1 MFLLHRKTGKRCVH
15 ISCLGP
21 AYCERSELQTY
32 DRYEESFIIQS
43 RLLVRQITEAGGLGH
58 HINNLVS
65 SLWWQVPEGL
75 SYSLITLLLVFEGRL
90 GVEERGR
97 PLPQDHLHTTLL
109 LLNGLAVG
117 RQEGEVHVGGEL
129 EKVLDVLT
137 TVRRTRLCSRQ
148 ILKLL
153 EPGPGGRVLR
163 PQDPGVELS
172 GEVNRNSLL
181 LIWSSVYHQLT
192 PLAVE
197 SKVCRCWGFS
207 EKEECSGLCVSLQST
222 GQLME

>member
-1 MFLLHRKTGKRCVH
+1 MV
-15 ISCLGP
+15 S
-21 AYCERSELQTY
+21 
-32 DRYEESFIIQS
+32 
-43 RLLVRQITEAGGLGH
+43 QITEAGGLGH

-65 SLWWQVPEGL
+65 TLWWQVPEGL
-75 SYSLITLLLVFEGRL
+75 PYSLITFLLVFEGWL
-90 GVEERGR
+90 GVLERGR
-97 PLPQDHLHTTLL
+97 PLPQAHLHILL
-109 LLNGLAVG
+109 ILVNGLAVG

-137 TVRRTRLCSRQ
+137 TVRLTRLCSRQ

-153 EPGPGGRVLR
+153 DPGPGGGVLR
-163 PQDPGVELS
+163 PEDPGVELS
-172 GEVNRNSLL
+172 GEVTHNSLL

-207 EKEECSGLCVSLQST
+207 EKEECSVLCVSLQST